1 MQKLIES
8 VAALSAKERK
18 ALAILL
24 KQKGINLFGVAP
36 IFKRD
41 ADEPLLLSY
50 AQQRQWFLWQLD
62 PDSAAYNLSKA
73 LRLIGALDLDALH
86 NSLATLV
93 ACHESLR
100 TTFIQDRDQ
109 VLQHIGDPVARPL
122 LAEAHE
128 AQWLASGEPGL
139 RALVEA
145 ETGASFDLARGPLMR
160 ARLLRLAPHQH
171 VLVLTLHHSIC
182 DGASLQV
189 MADELVQLYADF
201 SQGRQGSLPPLPVQ
215 YADYALWQRHWMEAG
230 ERERQLGY
238 WQTQLAGEQP
248 VLELPTDHAR
258 PAVQSFAGAS
268 VRVELGGRRLEALKR
283 LTQQE
288 NVTGFMVLLASF
300 QLLLHRYSGQS
311 DIRVGVPIANRSR
324 SETERLIGF
333 LVNTQVL
340 RAEVDSHATVRH
352 LLQQVRKS
360 ALDAQAHQDLPFEQL
375 VDVLQ
380 PERSLS
386 RNPLFQVMF
395 NHKAQ
400 DPQAASVQLPGLR
413 IEGLEW
419 ESPTA
424 QFDLSLNTVEH
435 NGALSA
441 AFIYA
446 TDLFDAS
453 TVERMAAHWL
463 ALLDAMLAA
472 PQQRV
477 DALPMLAASERKV
490 LVEGWNT
497 TATEYPL
504 QQTVQQLIETQV
516 EKTPNAQALAFGEER
531 LSYRQLNERANQLA
545 HYLIEQG
552 VGPDVL
558 VGVAAERSTEMVLAL
573 VAILKAGGA
582 YVPLDPDYPQDRLSY
597 MFEDSGVNL
606 LLTQSALLQR
616 LPLTDAMHT
625 VALDQPGD
633 WLAGYSTANPSV
645 SVTGEN
651 LAYVIYT
658 SGSTGKPK
666 GAGNRHVALT
676 NRLCWMQQ
684 AYGLDA
690 SDTVVQKT
698 PFSFDVSVW
707 ELFWPLMTGARLV
720 VAAPGDHRDPT
731 KLVELIKRE
740 QISTLHFVPSMLQA
754 FLQDESVRSCT
765 SLKRIVCS
773 GEALAVDIQ
782 QQVFAKLPNAGLY
795 NLYGPTEAAI
805 DVTYWTCIDEGRD
818 SVPIGQPIA
827 NLTTYILDSSL
838 EPLPVGVVGELYLG
852 GIGLARGYHRRPS
865 LTAERFI
872 ASPFVA
878 GERLYRSGDLA
889 RYRADGV
896 IEYAGRI
903 DHQVKI
909 RGLRIELGEIE
920 ARLLEHEAVREAV
933 VLAHDGKRL
942 VGYVVPTQADL
953 LHASDDDQQ
962 ALRTSL
968 QLHLGLVM
976 PEYMVPAHLLLLE
989 QMPLSPNGKLD
1000 RKALPAPDASLQQAA
1015 YVAPGTELEQR
1026 IATIWQDVLKREQ
1039 VGITDN
1045 FFALGGDSIVSIQVV
1060 SRARQA
1066 GIILTPKDLFQ
1077 YQTVQSLAR
1086 VAQLGST
1093 LHINQAPVTGA
1104 TPLLPFQQQFFET
1117 EIPERQQWNQ
1127 SLLLKSS
1134 QAIDPLRLEQAL
1146 QALVVHHDALRLNFT
1161 PDGQAS
1167 HARVEQTQPL
1177 LWQAEAADEGQLH
1190 ARCDEAQ
1197 RSLSLQQG
1205 PLLRALLVQM
1215 ADGSQRLLLAIHHLV
1230 VDGVSWRILLED
1242 LQSAYQQ
1249 LGSASR
1255 VKLAPK
1261 SSAFKAWAER
1271 LEQYAGSDAVQAQLG
1286 YWQQTLGNDLIDLP
1300 CDNPQG
1306 GLQNRHAATVQTRLD
1321 PILTRQ
1327 LLQDAPEA
1335 YRTQVNDLL
1344 LTALAR
1350 VICRW
1355 AGGAS
1360 SVIQLEG
1367 HGREDL
1373 FEQIDLSR
1381 TVGWFTSLFPV
1392 RLTPAAD
1399 LEQSLK
1405 TIKEQLRGVPEKGL
1419 GYGLLRY
1426 LGGSD
1431 ERAAVAQLPIPR
1443 ITFNYLGQFDGQF
1456 DEASLF
1462 VPASESSGAEQ
1473 SIDAPLGN
1481 WLTVNGQVYG
1491 GELSLEWVYSREM
1504 FKDVTVQQLA
1514 DAYAQELTALISHC
1528 SDPAHRGVTPSDFPL
1543 AGLSQAQLEV
1553 LPFAL
1558 RDVEDIYPLSP
1569 MQQGMLFHSLYEQE
1583 GVDYINQLRVDV
1595 DGLDS
1600 ERFQAAWQD
1609 TLAAHES
1616 LRSAFLWQGVFEQ
1629 PVQVIARQV
1638 ELPFVAFDWRGRD
1651 DLALALDG
1659 AAEEQHKRAFV
1670 LDRAPLLR
1678 LCLIQTGDAR
1688 HHLIF
1693 TNHHILLDGWSNAQ
1707 LFGEVLQRYAGQ
1719 EVAQSAGRY
1728 RDYIAWLKGRDSA
1741 ASESFWTEQLAALD
1755 APTRLAQSLASGDA
1769 GAKGHGELVHVLDA
1783 AATQRLNTFAREQ
1796 KVTLNTLVQSAW
1808 LLLLQRYTGQST
1820 VAFGATVSGRPS
1832 ALQGIEQQI
1841 GLFINTLPVIA
1852 GSEAQQTVGQWLQAV
1867 QALNLSL
1874 REQEH
1879 TPLFDIQRWAGQGGE
1894 ALFDSILV
1902 FENYPLSDA
1911 LQQAQTSGPRF
1922 GEVLTLEQTSYPL
1935 TLGINLDETLTLH
1948 YGYALQSF
1956 SAPVI
1961 ARINAQLLHL
1971 LEQFRQSAQ
1980 RPTGALD
1987 LLTAS
1992 EWDHLRASNTPQPYT
2007 LQPFVHQR
2015 IAAQAPDSVALI
2027 VDGQTLSYGQLDSR
2041 ANRLAHALMAEGVG
2055 PEVRVAVAMPRSENL
2070 MVALL
2075 AVLKAGGAYVPLDA
2089 TYPQERLAYLM
2100 QDSGVALLLTASS
2113 LIGQLPNVAGLQALE
2128 LDLMD
2133 FNHWPA
2139 TAPVVDLHPDNL
2151 AYVIYTSGS
2160 TGQPKGVSVAHGPL
2174 SMHCQAIGER
2184 YAMTPADC
2192 ELHFMSFAFDGA
2204 HERWLT
2210 SLTHGGSLLLR
2221 DDSLWTPEQTYA
2233 AMHQYGVTVAA
2244 FPPVY
2249 LQQLAEHAERDG
2261 NPPPVRIYCFGG
2273 DAVPQ
2278 ASFELAKRALRPQH
2292 IINGYGPT
2300 ETVVTPLIW
2309 KAGPE
2314 LQCGAAYAP
2323 IGSRIGDRSTY
2334 VLDDQLN
2341 PLSQGLC
2348 GELYLGG
2355 EGLARGY
2362 LNRPAMTAERFVPDP
2377 FGAPGGRFYRSG
2389 DLVRQRADGTT
2400 DYIGRIDHQVKI
2412 RGFRVELGEIE
2423 ARLQDNPAVREAVVV
2438 AQPGLSGQQLVAY
2451 VVPSDLALL
2460 QDDRQPAAIKA
2471 QLKRVLPGYMVP
2483 AHLLLLS
2490 ALPLTPNGKLDRK
2503 ALPKPEAGASQVDYQ
2518 APQSELEQ
2526 RIAVIWQEVLRL
2538 DQVGLND
2545 NFFELGG
2552 DSIISIQVVSRARV
2566 AGIHFTPKDLFQ
2578 HQTVQSLAL
2587 VARTDSQRVQID
2599 QGPVSGETPLLP
2611 VQQVFFELAIPERS
2625 HWNQSVLLKPV
2636 TALDAGRLE
2645 QALQALVSHHDA
2657 LRMAFSEDATAR
2669 YLTPAQL
2676 HATALLWQVPVADA
2690 QALETLSEQAQRS
2703 LDLASGVVIRAVLAT
2718 LGDGSQRLLVAIH
2731 HLVVDGVSWRI
2742 LLEDLQSAYRQLDAG
2757 QPLQLPAK
2765 TSAFKT
2771 WAERLH
2777 DHARSP
2783 ALQDELRFW
2792 QAHLAGAV
2800 AHLPCD
2806 HPKGGLQSR
2815 HVLTVHT
2822 RLDSNQTRQLLQV
2835 APAAYR
2841 TQVNDLLLTA
2851 LARVICRWT
2860 GQASTL
2866 IQMEGHGREELFDE
2880 IDLTRTVGW
2889 FTSLFPVNLAPAA
2902 GLGDSVKAIKEQ
2914 LRSIPQKGIG
2924 FGALRYLGNE
2934 DAQQVLRGLP
2944 TPRITFN
2951 YLGQFD
2957 GSFDEVDG
2965 ALFVPSAENAG
2976 AEHSLDAPLGNWLT
2990 LNGQVYAG
2998 ELSLDWRFSAQ
3009 MFDTASIQRLADD
3022 LQQELAALIEHCT
3035 QALGVTPSD
3044 FPLARLSQAQLDALP
3059 MAVANI
3065 EDVYPLSPMQQGML
3079 FHTLYEQD
3087 SADYINQMRLDV
3099 GGLDPQRLRQAW
3111 QAALDA
3117 HDSLRSGFVWQGELA
3132 QPVQVVFKHVEL
3144 PYALHDWQDRKDLP
3158 AALDQLAD
3166 QQRQQGFELAQA
3178 PLLNLQLVRIG
3189 DTRHHLIFT
3198 SHHLLMDGW
3207 SSSQLLGEV
3216 LQRYSGQAPANQPG
3230 RYRDYIGWLQA
3241 QDSGVSQQFW
3251 REQLAPLSEPTR
3263 LAEALAHDKHATVSA
3278 SGYADHFLTLDRQ
3291 QTQHLGDFARAN
3303 KVTLNTLVQAAWLL
3317 LLQRHIGQS
3326 AVAFGATVSGRPAQL
3341 KGVEQQIGL
3350 FINTLPV
3357 IASPMPEQSVAQWL
3371 QVVQAQNL
3379 ALREHEHTPLFDIQR
3394 WAGQG
3399 GAALFDNILVFENY
3413 PVSEAL
3419 QQGEPDEL
3427 NFGAVHSHER
3437 TNYPLTLMVNVGEQ
3451 LAFQFSYIEAKFNGA
3466 AIVELAACLET
3477 LLARLAESAER
3488 ALGEIDLLPVAQRQA
3503 VVTSW
3508 NNTATEYPLQQT
3520 VQQLIETQVEKT
3532 PDVQALAFGEECL
3545 SYRQL
3550 NERANQL
3557 AHYLI
3562 EQGVGPDVLVGVAAE
3577 RSTEM
3582 VLALVAILKAGGAY
3596 VPLDPDYPQDRLS
3609 YMFEDS
3615 GVNLLLTQTALLQ
3628 RLPLTDAMHTVALDQ
3643 PGDWLAGYSTV
3654 NPSVSV
3660 TGENLAYVIYTSGST
3675 GKPKG
3680 AGNRQV
3686 ALTNRLCWMQQA
3698 YGLDASDSVVQKTPF
3713 SFDVSVWEFFWPL
3726 MTGARLVVAAPGDH
3740 RDPAKLVELINRE
3753 QISTLHFVPSML
3765 QAFLQDESVHS
3776 CTSLKRIVCS
3786 GEALAVDIQQQVFAK
3801 LPNAGLYN
3809 LYGPT
3814 EAAIDVTYWTCT
3826 DEGRDSVPIGQP
3838 IANLATYILDSS
3850 LEPLPVGVVG
3860 ELYLGGIGL
3869 ARGYH
3874 RRPSLTAERF
3884 IASPFV
3890 AGERL
3895 YRTGDLARYRADG
3908 VIEYGGRID
3917 HQVKIRGLR
3926 IELGE
3931 IEARLLEHEAVREA
3945 VVLAQ
3950 DGPAGKRLVGY
3961 VVPVDADLCQ
3971 TDYLALL
3978 KTYLLQELPEYM
3990 VPASILL
3997 LEQMPLSPNGK
4008 LARNLLP
4015 LPEAVQAQ
4023 SYVAPVN
4030 DVEATLVAIWQTVLG
4045 LAQVGVTDNFFALG
4059 GDSIVSIQVVSR
4071 ARQAGIRF
4079 TPKDLFQHPTVQGL
4093 ATVAKT
4099 GVSALVIDQ
4108 SPVTGETLL
4117 LAMQQTFFEQ
4127 AIPEQHHWNQSV
4139 LLTPRQALDGS
4150 ALEQALNAVCA
4161 HHDALRLRF
4170 TEQASGWTARFGEVQ
4185 AQAQRVWQVSLEH
4198 AEDLAVYG
4206 LEAQRS
4212 LNLQDGQLLRALLAT
4227 LADGSQR
4234 LLLIIHHLVVDGV
4247 SWRILLE
4254 DLQVA
4259 YQQAQTGQPVR
4270 LPAKS
4275 SAIKHWAEHLQAYA
4289 RSEVVQQELPFW
4301 QAQLQAGSELPCDHS
4316 DASLENRHAV
4326 TIQTQLDATL
4336 TRQLLQQAPAAY
4348 RTQVNDLLLTAL
4360 ARVISRWTGQSAS
4373 SIALEGHGREDLF
4386 EDLDL
4391 TRTVGWFTSLFPV
4404 RLHTQDD
4411 LGASIKAIKEQLR
4424 AIPHKGIG
4432 FGALRYLGD
4441 EASKAALS
4449 ALAMPRI
4456 TFNYLGQFDSQFDDA
4471 ALFVPASE
4479 SAGAEQS
4486 AAANL
4491 ANWLTLN
4498 SQVYGGELSLSWTF
4512 SQKMFDSQT
4521 IQALADDYAQELSA
4535 LIAHCCDGVHGAVTP
4550 SDFPLAGLSQEQLDS
4565 LPLPASAV
4573 ADIYPLSPMQHG
4585 MLFHSLYEQ
4594 ASGAYINQLRVDVDG
4609 LQVETFRA
4617 AWQAALDEHDIL
4629 RSGFLWQGSF
4639 ERPVQVVHKHVSVPL
4654 SVLDW
4659 QSRTDL
4665 DQALDALALGE
4676 REQPF
4681 DLQQPGLLRLT
4692 LVRTGEDRY
4701 HLIYSNHHILLDGW
4715 SNAQLFGE
4723 VLQRYTGE
4731 AVAPFAGRYHDYIAW
4746 LQRQDRAVSEAFW
4759 KQQLAQ
4765 LNEPTRL
4772 AHSVSHGVES
4782 LGSGHAEQVRVLDRS
4797 FTQQLGEF
4805 ARQQKVTLN
4814 TLVQGAWL
4822 LLLQRYTGQDAV
4834 AFGATVSGRP
4844 AELPGVEQQ
4853 IGLFI
4858 NTLPVVAS
4866 PRPEQRLGEWL
4877 EQLQAQNFALREQEH
4892 TPLFDIQRWAGQ
4904 GGEALFDNILVFEN
4918 YPVSEALEQGATGGL
4933 RFGTVANHEQTNY
4946 PLTVLVNMGERLS
4959 LHFSFDL
4966 GSFSEGAIEQIATGM
4981 IHLLGCLEADTL
4993 LGDIDLLP
5001 VAERQRLIEG
5011 WNTTTTTEYPLQQT
5025 VQQLIETQVEKTPDA
5040 PALAFGEERLS
5051 YRQLNDRANQL
5062 AHYLIE
5068 QGVGRDVLVGVAAER
5083 STEMVLA
5090 LVAILKAG
5098 GAYVPL
5104 DPDYPQDRLSY
5115 MFEDSGVNL
5124 LLTQTALLQRLPL
5137 TDAMHTVALDQPGD
5151 WLAGY
5156 STTNPSVGVTG
5167 ENLAYVIYTSGS
5179 TGKPKGAGNR
5189 HVALTNRLC
5198 WMQQA
5203 YGLAASDTVVQKTP
5217 FSFDVSVWEFFWP
5230 LMTGARLVVAA
5241 PGDHRD
5247 PAKLVALINREQ
5259 ISTLHFVPSMLQA
5272 FLQDESVHSCTSL
5285 KRIVC
5290 SGEALAVDI
5299 QQQVFAKLPNAG
5311 LYNLYGPTEAAI
5323 DVTYWTCTDEG
5334 RDSVP
5339 IGQPIANL
5347 ATYILD
5353 SSLEP
5358 LPVGVVGELYLGG
5371 IGLARGYHRR
5381 PSLTAERFIACPFV
5395 AGERLY
5401 RTGDLARYR
5410 ADGVIEY
5417 AGRIDHQVKIR
5428 GLRIELGEIEAR
5440 LLEHEAVREAVVLAR
5455 DGKQLV
5461 GYVVLEPSVD
5471 ADWRHILTEHLHACL
5486 PDYMVP
5492 SQWVALEHLP
5502 LSANGKLDRK
5512 ALPAPDQVQEA
5523 YVAPSTAAE
5532 QALVA
5537 IWQGVLGR
5545 EQVGVTDNFFALGG
5559 DSIVSIQVVS
5569 RAREAGLGLS
5579 PKDLFQHP
5587 NIRALAL
5594 RVVNLDGAEP
5604 EPEHVAD
5611 QVLHSLSPE
5620 QVQALPIP
5628 MAQVQSLYP
5637 LSPMQQ
5643 GMLFLG
5649 LNAPDAELY
5658 VNQLSL
5664 PVKGLQ
5670 VERFKRAWEVA
5681 FARHPIL
5688 RTGFVW
5694 QDLEQPLQFVM
5705 DHLEVPLRELDW
5717 RDEVEPERRVQALA
5731 ASERVQGFDL
5741 NQPPLQRIILVRL
5754 DDQRHQ
5760 LIWTYHHI
5768 LIDGWSISQLIGE
5781 VLAEY
5786 SGQAL
5791 APALP
5796 YENYISW
5803 LQRQDAQA
5811 GEQFW
5816 RQQLAVLDQP
5826 TYLADTVA
5834 AVRQGKGHKALY
5846 SRFDSA
5852 TTEGFKGFAQSQKV
5866 TLNTLVQAAW
5876 LLLLSR
5882 YSGQRSVAFGAT
5894 VSGRAA
5900 SLPGS
5905 ERILGLFINTLPV
5918 IQEITPHHCVGD
5930 WLRQLQAYNLDMRER
5945 EYTPLADIQRWA
5957 GKAGQALFD
5966 SIIVFENQPIDQALR
5981 QWQDD
5986 SLAFGD
5992 SASAGLTDFP
6002 MDLMVTLEDGLV
6014 IEYMYLQEHFSDAVV
6029 EGIRAN
6035 MEGLIQRLASD
6046 AGQRLGAIGLPA
6058 TPSAVQAAAAVRESG
6073 WVHEQISQ
6081 LAAAQG
6087 DAPAVLFAERRLSF
6101 AALHTRANRLAR
6113 ALIAEGVGPD
6123 VRVGVALPRS
6133 ETMIVAL
6140 LAVLKAGGAY
6150 VPLDASYPRERLAYM
6165 MQDSGIAL
6173 LLTDSLLRGQLPIP
6187 ANVHVL
6193 ELDQLTLD
6201 GLPDTAPAV
6210 TVHGENLAYVIYTSG
6225 STGQPKGVAVSHGPL
6240 AMHCQAIGER
6250 YEMSPNDCEL
6260 HFMSFAFDGAHERWL
6275 TTLTHGGRLLIRDDS
6290 LWTPEQTYAAM
6301 HEHGVT
6307 VAAFP
6312 PVYLQQLAEQ
6322 AERDGNPPP
6331 VRIYCFGGD
6340 AVPQASFDLAQR
6352 ALRPRF
6358 IINGY
6363 GPTETVVTP
6372 LIWKAGP
6379 QDVCGAAYAPIGS
6392 RIGNRSAHVLDMD
6405 LNLLPSG
6412 LAGELY
6418 LGGEGLARGY
6428 LNRPAMTAERFV
6440 PDPYSLDG
6448 ARLYRSGDLVRQRAD
6463 GTTDYLGRIDQ
6474 QVKIRGFRIEL
6485 GEVEACLKDSA
6496 EVREAVVIARDA
6508 GSGKQLLG
6516 YVIAADSA
6524 VDQGLVQRLREQLQQ
6539 TLPDYMVP
6547 THLIRLE
6554 QLPLTPNGKLDRKAL
6569 PEPSANLAT
6578 GGYVAP
6584 VTEVQKALAQL
6595 WQTLLKVERV
6605 GLDDNFFELGGDSI
6619 LSLQLVARSRVLK
6632 NQGFSLKLRDLMQK
6646 PTIGELTADASAAV
6660 QRSPLLVLS
6669 PAVAGRSPLFCVHAG
6684 FGTVFDYEPL
6694 ARALSGQRQVIAIQS
6709 RMLLDPLWQD
6719 ASLHSMARDYV
6730 AYLRQQQAEGP
6741 YHLIGWSLGGTLA
6754 SLMSAELQRQGQTVE
6769 LLGLLDAYVPGEPSV
6784 PVDDWQADLREFI
6797 EVTRFDLSRHLK
6809 LSGAETAQ
6817 NLRQLLADA
6826 LAREGSDATRPGFGA
6841 DELAQVFT
6849 VARHLKQRS
6858 LQLAACEP
6866 LKVRPQCWWTAGRG
6880 EEAIRLAGQLEQPTA
6895 GYLLDCGHFEVPRSE
6910 QLLAWLVDVLA
6921 EPVAVL

>member
-8 VAALSAKERK
+8 VGALSAKERK
-18 ALAILL
+18 ALAVLL

-50 AQQRQWFLWQLD
+50 AQQRQWFLWQLE

-73 LRLIGALDLDALH
+73 LRLSGALNVDALQG
-86 NSLATLV
+86 SLEALV

-100 TTFIQDRDQ
+100 TTFIQDGDA
-109 VLQHIGDPVARPL
+109 VLQHIGAPTAQPL
-122 LAEAHE
+122 SAQAHE
-128 AQWLASGEPGL
+128 AQWLADGEAGL
-139 RALVEA
+139 KAVVEA
-145 ETGASFDLARGPLMR
+145 ETGTPFDLANGPLMR
-160 ARLLRLAPHQH
+160 ARLLRLAPDEH

-189 MADELVQLYADF
+189 MADDLVRLYAEF
-201 SQGRQGSLPPLPVQ
+201 SRGGQGSLPALPVQ

-238 WQTQLAGEQP
+238 WQVQLAGEQP
-248 VLELPTDHAR
+248 VLELPTDHPR
-258 PAVQSFAGAS
+258 PAVQSFAGATLQ
-268 VRVELGGRRLEALKR
+268 VELGAQRVEALKR
-283 LTQQE
+283 LAQQE

-300 QLLLHRYSGQS
+300 QVLLQRYSGQS
-311 DIRVGVPIANRSR
+311 DIRVGVPIANRNR
-324 SETERLIGF
+324 AETERLIGF

-340 RAEVDSHATVRH
+340 RTEIDSQASVRS
-352 LLQQVRKS
+352 LLQQVRKH

-375 VDVLQ
+375 VEVLQ

-395 NHKAQ
+395 NHKAHDTQ
-400 DPQAASVQLPGLR
+400 GASVQLPGMR
-413 IEGLEW
+413 VEGLEW

-424 QFDLSLNTVEH
+424 QFDLSLNTVEYL
-435 NGALSA
+435 GGLSA
-441 AFIYA
+441 SFVYA

-453 TVERMAAHWL
+453 TVERMSRHWL

-472 PQQRV
+472 PGQKV
-477 DALPMLAASERKV
+477 EALAMLTSDERHV
-490 LVEGWNT
+490 LINAWND
-497 TATEYPL
+497 TATNYPPA
-504 QQTVQQLIETQV
+504 TVQQLIEAQV
-516 EKTPNAQALAFGEER
+516 AKTPDGPALAFGETR
-531 LSYRQLNERANQLA
+531 LSYRQLNERANALA

-558 VGVAAERSTEMVLAL
+558 VGVAAERSIEMVLAL

-597 MFEDSGVNL
+597 MFEDSGIQL
-606 LLTQSALLQR
+606 LLTQGALLER
-616 LPLTDAMHT
+616 LPIPEAIRS
-625 VALDQPGD
+625 VVLDQPGD
-633 WLAGYSTANPSV
+633 WLDGYSIANPAIEL
-645 SVTGEN
+645 TGEN

-707 ELFWPLMTGARLV
+707 EFFWPLMTGGRLV
-720 VAAPGDHRDPT
+720 VAAPGDHRDPA
-731 KLVELIKRE
+731 KLVELINRE

-754 FLQDESVRSCT
+754 FLQDESVGTCS

-782 QQVFAKLPNAGLY
+782 QQVFAKLPSAGLY

-805 DVTYWTCIDEGRD
+805 DVTYWTCVDEGRD

-827 NLTTYILDSSL
+827 NLATYILDSSL
-838 EPLPVGVVGELYLG
+838 EPLPAGVTGELYLA

-865 LTAERFI
+865 LTAERFV

-878 GERLYRSGDLA
+878 GERLYRTGDLA

-896 IEYAGRI
+896 MEYAGRI

-920 ARLLEHEAVREAV
+920 ARLLEHAAVREAV
-933 VLAHDGKRL
+933 VVARDGKQL
-942 VGYVVPTQADL
+942 VAYVVPNQADL
-953 LHASDDDQQ
+953 GEQDYLTLLQQ
-962 ALRTSL
+962 HLL
-968 QLHLGLVM
+968 QEL
-976 PEYMVPAHLLLLE
+976 PEYMVPAVIMLLDE
-989 QMPLSPNGKLD
+989 MPLSPNGKLD
-1000 RKALPAPDASLQQAA
+1000 RKALPAPDASQQAA
-1015 YVAPGTELEQR
+1015 VYTAPSTALEQR
-1026 IATIWQDVLKREQ
+1026 IAAIWQDVLKREQ
-1039 VGITDN
+1039 VGVTDN

-1066 GIILTPKDLFQ
+1066 GILLTPKDVFQ
-1077 YQTVQSLAR
+1077 HQTVQSLAR
-1086 VAQLGST
+1086 VAKLGNT
-1093 LHINQAPVTGA
+1093 LLIDQGAVTGSA
-1104 TPLLPFQQQFFET
+1104 PLLPFQQWFFEAQ
-1117 EIPERQQWNQ
+1117 IPERQRWNQ
-1127 SLLLKSS
+1127 SLLLKPA
-1134 QAIDPLRLEQAL
+1134 QAIDPVRLEQAL
-1146 QALVVHHDALRLNFT
+1146 QALVVHHDALRLQFT
-1161 PDGQAS
+1161 PHGQAS
-1167 HARVEQTQPL
+1167 HGPVDQAATL
-1177 LWQAEAADEGQLH
+1177 LWQAEACDDEQLQ

-1197 RSLSLQQG
+1197 QSLNLQQG

-1215 ADGSQRLLLAIHHLV
+1215 ADGSQRLLVVVHHLV

-1242 LQSAYQQ
+1242 LQSAYEQ
-1249 LGSASR
+1249 LATARS

-1261 SSAFKAWAER
+1261 TSAFKAWAEQ
-1271 LEQYAGSDAVQAQLG
+1271 LTDYAASDAVQAQLG
-1286 YWQQTLGNDLIDLP
+1286 YWLQTLGHDADDLP
-1300 CDNPQG
+1300 CDNPAG
-1306 GLQNRHAATVQTRLD
+1306 GLQNRHAGTVQTRLD
-1321 PILTRQ
+1321 ATLTRR
-1327 LLQDAPEA
+1327 LLQDAAAA

-1350 VICRW
+1350 VVCRW
-1355 AGGAS
+1355 TGHTS

-1373 FEQIDLSR
+1373 FEQLDLSR

-1399 LEQSLK
+1399 LGQSLK
-1405 TIKEQLRGVPEKGL
+1405 TIKEQLRGVPQKGL

-1426 LGGSD
+1426 LAGPD
-1431 ERAAVAQLPIPR
+1431 ERALLAQRPQPR
-1443 ITFNYLGQFDGQF
+1443 ITFNYLGQFDAQF

-1462 VPASESSGAEQ
+1462 VPASEPSGAEQ
-1473 SIDAPLGN
+1473 SAEAPMGN
-1481 WLTVNGQVYG
+1481 WLTVDGQVYG
-1491 GELSLEWVYSREM
+1491 GELSLEWSFSREM
-1504 FKDVTVQQLA
+1504 FKDATVQQLA
-1514 DAYAQELTALISHC
+1514 DAYALELQALVNHC
-1528 SDPAHRGVTPSDFPL
+1528 CDLAHSGVTPSDFPL
-1543 AGLSQAQLEV
+1543 AQLDQV
-1553 LPFAL
+1553 QLDALPFAL
-1558 RDVEDIYPLSP
+1558 RTIEDIYPLSP
-1569 MQQGMLFHSLYEQE
+1569 MQQGMLFHSLYEHN

-1595 DGLDS
+1595 DGLDCA
-1600 ERFQAAWQD
+1600 RFQAAWQD

-1616 LRSAFLWQGVFEQ
+1616 LRSAFLWHGVFEQ
-1629 PVQVIARQV
+1629 PIQVIARHV
-1638 ELPFVAFDWRGRD
+1638 EVPFSTYDWRTHN
-1651 DLALALDG
+1651 DLATALDT
-1659 AAEEQHKRAFV
+1659 AALEQRSSAFV

-1678 LCLIQTGDAR
+1678 LCLIQTGEAR

-1707 LFGEVLQRYAGQ
+1707 LFGEVLQRYAGLP
-1719 EVAQSAGRY
+1719 VSPSAGRY
-1728 RDYIAWLKGRDSA
+1728 RDYIAWLQGRDSA
-1741 ASESFWTEQLAALD
+1741 ASEAFWTEQLAALES
-1755 APTRLAQSLASGDA
+1755 PTRLADSLASGDA
-1769 GAKGHGELVHVLDA
+1769 AAEGHGELVHTLDA
-1783 AATQRLNTFAREQ
+1783 VATGRLNAFAREQ

-1808 LLLLQRYTGQST
+1808 LLLLQRYTGHAT

-1832 ALQGIEQQI
+1832 ALEGIEQQI

-1852 GSEAQQTVGQWLQAV
+1852 GSDARQSVGEWLQTI
-1867 QALNLSL
+1867 QTLNLNL

-1902 FENYPLSDA
+1902 FENYPISEA
-1911 LQQAQTSGPRF
+1911 LQQSQSTGPRF
-1922 GEVLTLEQTSYPL
+1922 GEVSSLEQTSYPL
-1935 TLGINLDETLTLH
+1935 TLGVILEERLTLH
-1948 YGYALQSF
+1948 YGYALKNF
-1956 SAPVI
+1956 SAPAI

-1971 LEQFRQSAQ
+1971 LEQFSHSAQ
-1980 RPTGALD
+1980 RPTGSLE
-1987 LLTAS
+1987 LLTPP
-1992 EWDHLRASNTPQPYT
+1992 EWAHLRASNAPQPYPA
-2007 LQPFVHQR
+2007 QPYVHER
-2015 IAAQAPDSVALI
+2015 IGAQTADRVALI
-2027 VDGQTLSYGQLDSR
+2027 MGEHSLTFGQLNDR
-2041 ANRLAHALMAEGVG
+2041 ANRLTHVLIAEGVG
-2055 PEVRVAVAMPRSENL
+2055 PEVRVAVALPRGEQL

-2089 TYPQERLAYLM
+2089 SYPEERLTYLM
-2100 QDSGVALLLTASS
+2100 QDSGVALLLTDSS
-2113 LIGQLPNVAGLQALE
+2113 LVDALPQVAGLHALE
-2128 LDLMD
+2128 LDKMD
-2133 FNHWPA
+2133 FSQWPA

-2184 YAMTPADC
+2184 YEMSAADC

-2210 SLTHGGSLLLR
+2210 SLTHGARLLLR
-2221 DDSLWTPEQTYA
+2221 DDSLWTPEQTYT
-2233 AMHQYGVTVAA
+2233 AMHRHGVTVAA

-2261 NPPPVRIYCFGG
+2261 NPPRVRIYCFGG
-2273 DAVPQ
+2273 DAVPH
-2278 ASFELAKRALRPQH
+2278 ASFELAKRALRPEY

-2314 LQCGAAYAP
+2314 QACGAAYAP

-2341 PLSQGLC
+2341 PLSQGLS

-2362 LNRPAMTAERFVPDP
+2362 LNRPGMTAERFVPDP

-2389 DLVRQRADGTT
+2389 DLVRQREDGTT

-2412 RGFRVELGEIE
+2412 RGFRVELGEVE
-2423 ARLQDNPAVREAVVV
+2423 ARLQDDPRVREAVVV

-2451 VVPSDLALL
+2451 VVPTDATHV
-2460 QDDRQPAAIKA
+2460 QDVQLPAAIKA
-2471 QLKRVLPGYMVP
+2471 HLKQQLPGYMVP
-2483 AHLLLLS
+2483 AHLVLLS
-2490 ALPLTPNGKLDRK
+2490 TFPLTPNGKLDRK
-2503 ALPKPEAGASQVDYQ
+2503 ALPKPAAGAAQADYQ
-2518 APQSELEQ
+2518 APQSALEQ
-2526 RIAVIWQEVLRL
+2526 RIAAIWQEVLRL

-2578 HQTVQSLAL
+2578 HQTVHSLAA
-2587 VARTDSQRVQID
+2587 VAQTDSQRVQID
-2599 QGPVSGETPLLP
+2599 QGPVTGQTPLLP
-2611 VQQVFFELAIPERS
+2611 VQQWFFEQVIPERD
-2625 HWNQSVLLKPV
+2625 HWNQSVLLKPAV
-2636 TALDAGRLE
+2636 TLQAARLE
-2645 QALQALVSHHDA
+2645 AALQALVTHHDA
-2657 LRMAFSEDATAR
+2657 LRMAFTAEGRAHYLSPEHAQATPLLWLAE
-2669 YLTPAQL
+2669 AAD
-2676 HATALLWQVPVADA
+2676 ATALLAVA
-2690 QALETLSEQAQRS
+2690 ERAQRS
-2703 LDLASGVVIRAVLAT
+2703 LDLNAGVVARAVLVAMA
-2718 LGDGSQRLLVAIH
+2718 DGSQRLLMAVH

-2742 LLEDLQSAYRQLDAG
+2742 LLEDLQHRYRQLEAG
-2757 QPLQLPAK
+2757 QPLHLPAK

-2777 DHARSP
+2777 EYAHSQVLA
-2783 ALQDELRFW
+2783 DELAFW

-2800 AHLPCD
+2800 AGLPCD
-2806 HPKGGLQSR
+2806 RAQGGLQSR
-2815 HVLTVHT
+2815 YVSSVQT
-2822 RLDSNQTRQLLQV
+2822 RLDSDRTRQLLQV

-2866 IQMEGHGREELFDE
+2866 VQMEGHGREELFDE
-2880 IDLTRTVGW
+2880 VDLTRTVGW
-2889 FTSLFPVNLAPAA
+2889 FTSLFPVNLTPA
-2902 GLGDSVKAIKEQ
+2902 GQVGDSIKVIKEQ

-2924 FGALRYLGNE
+2924 YGALRYLGDEAVQN
-2934 DAQQVLRGLP
+2934 ALRELP

-2957 GSFDEVDG
+2957 GSFDEADG
-2965 ALFVPSAENAG
+2965 ALFAPAPEDTG
-2976 AEHSLDAPLGNWLT
+2976 AEHSADAPLGNWLT
-2990 LNGQVYAG
+2990 LNGQVYGG
-2998 ELSLDWRFSAQ
+2998 ELSLDWRFSSQ
-3009 MFDTASIQRLADD
+3009 MFDAQTLQCLADD
-3022 LQQELAALIEHCT
+3022 LQAELVALIEHCA
-3035 QALGVTPSD
+3035 QAQGVTPSD
-3044 FPLARLSQAQLDALP
+3044 FPLAHLSQAQLDALP
-3059 MAVANI
+3059 VAVADI
-3065 EDVYPLSPMQQGML
+3065 EDIYPLSPMQQGML
-3079 FHTLYEQD
+3079 FHTLYEQ
-3087 SADYINQMRLDV
+3087 STGDYINQMRLDV
-3099 GGLDPQRLRQAW
+3099 SGLDPQRFRQAW

-3117 HDSLRSGFVWQGELA
+3117 HDSLRSGFVWQGDIEH
-3132 QPVQVVFKHVEL
+3132 PVQVVFKHVEL
-3144 PYALHDWQDRKDLP
+3144 PYTLHHWQGLEHLP
-3158 AALDQLAD
+3158 VALDQLAAT
-3166 QQRQQGFELAQA
+3166 RREQGFELAQA
-3178 PLLNLQLVRIG
+3178 PLLGLEVVHLGEDRY
-3189 DTRHHLIFT
+3189 HLIFT

-3207 SSSQLLGEV
+3207 SNSQLLGEV
-3216 LQRYSGQAPANQPG
+3216 LQRYSGQAPATSPG

-3241 QDSGVSQQFW
+3241 QDSGLSQHYW
-3251 REQLAPLSEPTR
+3251 REQLAALDEPTR
-3263 LAEALAHDKHATVSA
+3263 LADALAYDKQAAVSA
-3278 SGYADHFLTLDRQ
+3278 DGHADHFLTLDR
-3291 QTQHLGDFARAN
+3291 THTRRLSDFARAN

-3317 LLQRHIGQS
+3317 LLQRHVGHA
-3326 AVAFGATVSGRPAQL
+3326 AVAFGATVSGRPAEL

-3357 IASPMPEQSVAQWL
+3357 IARPTAEQSVSQWL
-3371 QVVQAQNL
+3371 QTVQALNL

-3399 GAALFDNILVFENY
+3399 GGALFDNILVFENY

-3419 QQGEPDEL
+3419 QHSEPEQL
-3427 NFGAVHSHER
+3427 RFGAVESHER
-3437 TNYPLTLMVNVGEQ
+3437 TNYPLTLLVNVGEQ
-3451 LAFQFSYIEAKFNGA
+3451 LGFQFSYSEAKFNGS
-3466 AIVELAACLET
+3466 AISGLAACLET
-3477 LLARLAESAER
+3477 LLERLADSGER
-3488 ALGEIDLLPVAQRQA
+3488 AVGEVQMVPVAARHT
-3503 VVTSW
+3503 VIDGW
-3508 NNTATEYPLQQT
+3508 NDTAIDYPLAT
-3520 VQQLIETQVEKT
+3520 VQQLIEAQVETT
-3532 PDVQALAFGEECL
+3532 PDASALAFGETRL

-3550 NERANQL
+3550 NEHANRL
-3557 AHYLI
+3557 SHYLI

-3577 RSTEM
+3577 RSIEM

-3615 GVNLLLTQTALLQ
+3615 GIQLLLTQGALLE
-3628 RLPLTDAMHTVALDQ
+3628 RLPIPEAIRSVALDQ
-3643 PGDWLAGYSTV
+3643 QGDWLDGYSTA
-3654 NPSVSV
+3654 NPSVEL

-3680 AGNRQV
+3680 AGNRHV

-3698 YGLDASDSVVQKTPF
+3698 YGLGASDTVVQKTPF

-3740 RDPAKLVELINRE
+3740 RDPAKLVDLITRE

-3765 QAFLQDESVHS
+3765 QAFLQDESVGTCS
-3776 CTSLKRIVCS
+3776 SLKRIVCS

-3814 EAAIDVTYWTCT
+3814 EAAIDVTYWTCV

-3850 LEPLPVGVVG
+3850 LEPLPAGVTG
-3860 ELYLGGIGL
+3860 ELYLAGIGL

-3874 RRPSLTAERF
+3874 RRPGLTAERF
-3884 IASPFV
+3884 VASPFV

-3895 YRTGDLARYRADG
+3895 YRTGDLARYRANG
-3908 VIEYGGRID
+3908 VIEYAGRID

-3931 IEARLLEHEAVREA
+3931 IEARLLEHAAVREA
-3945 VVLAQ
+3945 VVVAR
-3950 DGPAGKRLVGY
+3950 DGKQLVAY
-3961 VVPVDADLCQ
+3961 VVPTQSNLGEQ
-3971 TDYLALL
+3971 DYLTLL
-3978 KTYLLQELPEYM
+3978 QQHLLQELPEYM
-3990 VPASILL
+3990 VPAVIMLL
-3997 LEQMPLSPNGK
+3997 DEMPLSPNGK

-4015 LPEAVQAQ
+4015 APEAAHVQA
-4023 SYVAPVN
+4023 YVAPAT
-4030 DVEATLVAIWQTVLG
+4030 DVEAALAAIWKTLLG
-4045 LAQVGVTDNFFALG
+4045 VEQVGVTDNFFALG

-4079 TPKDLFQHPTVQGL
+4079 TPKDLFQHQTVQSL
-4093 ATVAKT
+4093 AAVAKT
-4099 GVSALVIDQ
+4099 GSEALIIDQ
-4108 SPVTGETLL
+4108 SPVTGAALL
-4117 LAMQQTFFEQ
+4117 LPMQQHFFE
-4127 AIPEQHHWNQSV
+4127 AVTTERHHWNQSV
-4139 LLTPRQALDGS
+4139 LLKPRQTLNADALERALD
-4150 ALEQALNAVCA
+4150 AVCA

-4170 TEQASGWTARFGEVQ
+4170 TEQATGWTARFAE
-4185 AQAQRVWQVSLEH
+4185 APVSLLWQATLDHPDE
-4198 AEDLAVYG
+4198 LAAAG

-4212 LNLQDGQLLRALLAT
+4212 LSLQDGPLLRGLLAT

-4234 LLLIIHHLVVDGV
+4234 LLLIVHHLVVDGV
-4247 SWRILLE
+4247 SWRVLLE
-4254 DLQVA
+4254 DLQLA
-4259 YQQAQTGQPVR
+4259 YQQAQTSHTLR
-4270 LPAKS
+4270 LPAKTS
-4275 SAIKHWAEHLQAYA
+4275 VVKHWAERLQAYA
-4289 RSEVVQQELPFW
+4289 RSAPVQAELPFW
-4301 QAQLQAGSELPCDHS
+4301 QAQLQGNEALPS
-4316 DASLENRHAV
+4316 DRPDGALLNRHAV
-4326 TIQTQLDATL
+4326 TLQSHLDAGL

-4360 ARVISRWTGQSAS
+4360 ARTIGRWTGHGAT

-4386 EDLDL
+4386 DDLDL
-4391 TRTVGWFTSLFPV
+4391 TRSVGWFTSLFPV
-4404 RLHTQDD
+4404 RLQPCDD

-4441 EASKAALS
+4441 AASQAALGV
-4449 ALAMPRI
+4449 LAMPRI
-4456 TFNYLGQFDSQFDDA
+4456 TFNYLGQFDSQFDEQ
-4471 ALFVPASE
+4471 ALFVPAGE

-4486 AAANL
+4486 PQANL

-4512 SQKMFDSQT
+4512 SAAMFDTHT
-4521 IQALADDYAQELSA
+4521 IQALADDYAEELRA
-4535 LIAHCCDGVHGAVTP
+4535 LIAHCCDGAHSAVTP
-4550 SDFPLAGLSQEQLDS
+4550 SDFPLAQLSQGQLDS
-4565 LPLPASAV
+4565 LPWAADAV

-4594 ASGAYINQLRVDVDG
+4594 DSGAYINQLRVDVQG
-4609 LQVETFRA
+4609 LQVERFRA
-4617 AWQAALDEHDIL
+4617 AWQAALDAHDIL
-4629 RSGFLWQGSF
+4629 RSGFLWQGAF
-4639 ERPVQVVHKHVSVPL
+4639 ERPVQVVHHHVSVPL
-4654 SVLDW
+4654 TVHDW
-4659 QSRTDL
+4659 QHEAGQQ
-4665 DQALDALALGE
+4665 QALEALAE
-4676 REQPF
+4676 RERLQPF
-4681 DLQQPGLLRLT
+4681 DLQHPALLRLT
-4692 LVRTGEDRY
+4692 LVQTAAERY
-4701 HLIYSNHHILLDGW
+4701 HLIYTNHHILLDGW

-4723 VLQRYTGE
+4723 VLQRYSGATVP
-4731 AVAPFAGRYHDYIAW
+4731 AFAGRYHDYIAW
-4746 LQRQDRAVSEAFW
+4746 LQRQDRSVSEAFW
-4759 KQQLAQ
+4759 TRQLAQ
-4765 LNEPTRL
+4765 LSEPTRL
-4772 AHSVSHGVES
+4772 AQSVSQAGVALS
-4782 LGSGHAEQVRVLDRS
+4782 HGHAEHVRVLDAA
-4797 FTQQLGEF
+4797 FTQRLGEF

-4822 LLLQRYTGQDAV
+4822 LLLQRFTGQDAV

-4844 AELPGVEQQ
+4844 AELVGVEQQ

-4866 PRPEQRLGEWL
+4866 PQPEQRLADWL
-4877 EQLQAQNFALREQEH
+4877 AQLQAQNFALREQEH

-4904 GGEALFDNILVFEN
+4904 GGAALFDNILVFEN
-4918 YPVSEALEQGATGGL
+4918 YPVSEALERGVTGGL
-4933 RFGTVANHEQTNY
+4933 SFGTVANHEQTNY
-4946 PLTVLVNMGERLS
+4946 PLTVLVNLGETLS
-4959 LHFSFDL
+4959 LHLSFDL
-4966 GSFSEGAIEQIATGM
+4966 GSFRQEAIEQIADGLLN
-4981 IHLLGCLEADTL
+4981 LLGCLDGDTL
-4993 LGDIDLLP
+4993 LGDMQLLP
-5001 VAERQRLIEG
+5001 ASGRQVLINE
-5011 WNTTTTTEYPLQQT
+5011 WNDTTTDYPPAT
-5025 VQQLIETQVEKTPDA
+5025 VQQLIEAQVAKTPDA
-5040 PALAFGEERLS
+5040 PALAFGETRLS
-5051 YRQLNDRANQL
+5051 YRQLNERANRL
-5062 AHYLIE
+5062 SHYLIE
-5068 QGVGRDVLVGVAAER
+5068 QGVGPDVLVGVAAER
-5083 STEMVLA
+5083 SIEMVLA

-5115 MFEDSGVNL
+5115 MFEDSGIQL
-5124 LLTQTALLQRLPL
+5124 LLTQGALLQRLPIPE
-5137 TDAMHTVALDQPGD
+5137 AIRSVALDQPGD
-5151 WLAGY
+5151 WLDGY
-5156 STTNPSVGVTG
+5156 STANPVIELTG

-5203 YGLAASDTVVQKTP
+5203 YGLNASDTVVQKTP

-5247 PAKLVALINREQ
+5247 PAKLVDLITREQ

-5272 FLQDESVHSCTSL
+5272 FLQDESVGTCSSL

-5323 DVTYWTCTDEG
+5323 DVTYWTCVDEG

-5358 LPVGVVGELYLGG
+5358 LPAGVTGELYLAG

-5381 PSLTAERFIACPFV
+5381 PSLTAERFVASPFV

-5440 LLEHEAVREAVVLAR
+5440 LLEHAAVREAVVVAR

-5461 GYVVLEPSVD
+5461 AYVVLEPEAN
-5471 ADWRHILTEHLHACL
+5471 ADWQAVLNHYLLGCL

-5492 SQWVALEHLP
+5492 GQWLALAELP

-5512 ALPAPDQVQEA
+5512 ALPAPELAQSV
-5523 YVAPSTAAE
+5523 YVAPQTDVETTLAS
-5532 QALVA
+5532 
-5537 IWQGVLGR
+5537 IWQAVLGLG
-5545 EQVGVTDNFFALGG
+5545 QVGLADNFFALGG

-5579 PKDLFQHP
+5579 PKDLFQFP
-5587 NIRALAL
+5587 TLAALAL
-5594 RVVNLDGAEP
+5594 RAVSLDGVAP
-5604 EPEHVAD
+5604 EPAPVTG
-5611 QVLHSLSPE
+5611 QVLHSLNPE

-5628 MAQVQSLYP
+5628 QAQVQSLYP

-5649 LNAPDAELY
+5649 LNAPDSELY
-5658 VNQLSL
+5658 VNQLCL
-5664 PVKGLQ
+5664 PVKGLD
-5670 VERFKRAWEVA
+5670 VDRFKRAWEVA

-5705 DHLEVPLRELDW
+5705 DHLHVPLRELDW
-5717 RDEVEPERRVQALA
+5717 RDEADVEQRLQALA
-5731 ASERVQGFDL
+5731 AEERIQGFELD
-5741 NQPPLQRIILVRL
+5741 QPPLQRILLVRL
-5754 DDQRHQ
+5754 DDHSHQ
-5760 LIWTYHHI
+5760 LVWTYHHI

-5796 YENYISW
+5796 YEHYIAW
-5803 LQRQDAQA
+5803 LQRQDAAA

-5826 TYLADTVA
+5826 TYLADTLS
-5834 AVRQGKGHKALY
+5834 AVREGKGHKAQY
-5846 SRFDSA
+5846 SRFDAA
-5852 TTEGFKGFAQSQKV
+5852 TTEAFKGFAQSQQV

-5918 IQEITPHHCVGD
+5918 IQEVAPQQPVGD

-5981 QWQDD
+5981 EWQDG

-5992 SASAGLTDFP
+5992 VASAGLTDFP

-6014 IEYMYLQEHFSDAVV
+6014 IEYMYLREHFNDAVV

-6035 MEGLIQRLASD
+6035 MEGLLQRLADD
-6046 AGQRLGAIGLPA
+6046 AGQCLGAIGLPTA
-6058 TPSAVQAAAAVRESG
+6058 SVSAVEAPMAVRESG
-6073 WVHEQISQ
+6073 WVHERISQ
-6081 LAAAQG
+6081 WAAVQG
-6087 DAPAVLFAERRLSF
+6087 DAPAVLFAERQVSF
-6101 AALHTRANRLAR
+6101 SALDTQANRLAH
-6113 ALIAEGVGPD
+6113 ALIAQGVGPD

-6133 ETMIVAL
+6133 EGMIIAL

-6173 LLTDSLLRGQLPIP
+6173 LLTEQGLRGQLPIP
-6187 ANVHVL
+6187 AAVQVL
-6193 ELDQLTLD
+6193 ELDRLNLQ
-6201 GLPDTAPAV
+6201 GGSASVPAI
-6210 TVHGENLAYVIYTSG
+6210 TVQGDNLAYVIYTSG
-6225 STGQPKGVAVSHGPL
+6225 STGLPKGVAVSHGPL

-6250 YEMSPNDCEL
+6250 YEMTPADCEL

-6290 LWTPEQTYAAM
+6290 LWTPEQTYDAM
-6301 HEHGVT
+6301 HAHGVT

-6312 PVYLQQLAEQ
+6312 PVYLQQLAEH

-6340 AVPQASFDLAQR
+6340 AVPQASFELAQR
-6352 ALRPRF
+6352 ALRPQF

-6379 QDVCGAAYAPIGS
+6379 DAVCGAAYAPIGS
-6392 RIGNRSAHVLDMD
+6392 RVGNRSAQVLDMD
-6405 LNLLPSG
+6405 LNRLPNG

-6440 PDPYSLDG
+6440 PDPSSLNG
-6448 ARLYRSGDLVRQRAD
+6448 GRLYRSGDLVRLRDDDTA
-6463 GTTDYLGRIDQ
+6463 DYLGRIDQ

-6485 GEVEACLKDSA
+6485 GEIEARLKDSA

-6508 GSGKQLLG
+6508 GNGKQLLG

-6524 VDQGLVQRLREQLQQ
+6524 VDQGLVQRLREQLQRA
-6539 TLPDYMVP
+6539 LPDYMVP
-6547 THLIRLE
+6547 THLIVLA

-6569 PEPSANLAT
+6569 PEPSASLAN

-6584 VTEVQKALAQL
+6584 VTEVQKALAL
-6595 WQTLLKVERV
+6595 IWQTLLNVERV

-6619 LSLQLVARSRVLK
+6619 LSLQLVARSRTLK
-6632 NQGFSLKLRDLMQK
+6632 GQGFSLKLRDLMQK
-6646 PTIGELTADASAAV
+6646 PTIGELTAEAATGKPAE
-6660 QRSPLLVLS
+6660 QRSPLLALS
-6669 PAVAGRSPLFCVHAG
+6669 PAVAGRTPLFCIHAG

-6694 ARALSGQRQVIAIQS
+6694 ARALGTARQVIAVQS
-6709 RMLLDPLWQD
+6709 RMLLDPLWKD
-6719 ASLHSMARDYV
+6719 ESLAGMARDYV
-6730 AYLRQQQAEGP
+6730 GYVRQQQPEGP
-6741 YHLIGWSLGGTLA
+6741 YHLVGWSLGGTLA
-6754 SLMSAELQRQGQTVE
+6754 ALMAAELQRQGQTVE
-6769 LLGLLDAYVPGEPSV
+6769 WLGLLDAYVPGESATS
-6784 PVDDWQADLREFI
+6784 VDDWQADLREFVD
-6797 EVTRFDLSRHLK
+6797 VTRSSLAPHLHPA
-6809 LSGAETAQ
+6809 GGETPD
-6817 NLRQLLADA
+6817 NLRQLFSDA
-6826 LAREGSDATRPGFGA
+6826 LTREGGDANRPGFGA
-6841 DELAQVFT
+6841 EELAQVFM
-6849 VARHLKQRS
+6849 VARHLKRLS
-6858 LQLAACEP
+6858 LQLAACEALP
-6866 LKVRPQCWWTAGRG
+6866 VRPECWWTDGRAQ
-6880 EEAIRLAGQLEQPTA
+6880 EALRLGVQLGQGTT
-6895 GYLLDCGHFEVPRSE
+6895 GHLLDCGHFEVPRDE
-6910 QLLAWLVDVLA
+6910 TVLKRLVNALAQPA
-6921 EPVAVL
+6921 AVI